1 MDSPKIPWPIE
12 LVKILIWP
20 AFAFFVVIG
29 FWEPLHSVA
38 RLMPDVLKETE
49 NITIGDVKISI
60 RSTIATRVPIKVS
73 PILPKLSPKTI
84 EYILEHSPG
93 DYFSDIPKVDPE
105 EIELISSGLC
115 RKMTDAELA
124 EPKKNE
130 PSTGGNVAR
139 YEKGYK
145 CEGLY
150 TETRNFLMAFI
161 PELMKQAAAK
171 NNKRE
176 GTN

>member
-1 MDSPKIPWPIE
+1 MPAHRNGPVSSNVRALRIFYNPMDSPKIPWPIE

-84 EYILEHSPG
+84 
-93 DYFSDIPKVDPE
+93 
-105 EIELISSGLC
+105 SSS
-115 RKMTDAELA
+115 A
-124 EPKKNE
+124 
-130 PSTGGNVAR
+130 
-139 YEKGYK
+139 
-145 CEGLY
+145 
-150 TETRNFLMAFI
+150 
-161 PELMKQAAAK
+161 
-171 NNKRE
+171 
-176 GTN
+176 